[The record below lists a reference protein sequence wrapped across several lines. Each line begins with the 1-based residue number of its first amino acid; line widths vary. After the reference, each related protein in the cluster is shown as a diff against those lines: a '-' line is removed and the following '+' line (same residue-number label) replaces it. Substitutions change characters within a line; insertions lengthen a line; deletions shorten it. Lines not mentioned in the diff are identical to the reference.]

1 MTTYIE
7 MYRTDDYDNWHSAE
21 RDGAVYSTPVHSV
34 DEPEHGAGA
43 FIMDDVITA
52 ITTAITM
59 MQGHALY
66 AYRIVKKEK

>member
-21 RDGAVYSTPVHSV
+21 QDGAVYSTDVYSV

-43 FIMDDVITA
+43 YIIDDIVTA
-52 ITTAITM
+52 ITTAAIM
-59 MQGHALY
+59 MDAHADIV
-66 AYRIVKKEK
+66 YRIKKEK